1 MRVTEVHYPGGPP
14 VEGYGPGFFRVAGAV
29 HEGALLLLPDAMA
42 GWGGFGDLAPILE
55 RSDAIDVLLMG
66 MGAEIRALPGDV
78 RAALEGAGIGVEIMA
93 TPPACRTY
101 NVLLGE
107 GRRVAA
113 ALLPV

>member
-1 MRVTEVHYPGGPP
+1 MRVTEIHYPGSPP
-14 VEGYGPGFFRVAGAV
+14 VDGYGPGFFRVAGEV
-29 HEGALLLLPDAMA
+29 HAGPLLLLPEGLAH
-42 GWGGFGDLAPILE
+42 WGGLADLDPIL
-55 RSDAIDVLLMG
+55 AQAAGIDVLLIG
-66 MGAEIRALPGDV
+66 MGAEIRALPAEI
-78 RAALEGAGIGVEIMA
+78 RARLEGAGIGVEIMA